1 MLRLSDAL
9 VSVRVLPA
17 VAAAALWA
25 AAAGAAV
32 FWWLHLPQ
40 TDSGAQTPVSV
51 MPVPQA
57 TQGTASVLRAL
68 GHTSAEAKAPD
79 VQRRFQLLGVIAAD
93 SGQGSALLAV
103 DGPPARAQHAG
114 CAFGLAPAKRRALA
128 RVINWSDVE
137 HQLQRFLQ
145 YPKPISVLEA
155 ARVLDVEARQLYLHA
170 NKTTRQ
176 LGKRWEAYRK
186 RCGEANLERAM
197 PIIESVG
204 RELIMEGR
212 AVTRREVEARVP
224 PEVLSSVPRLF
235 DVLRDVQGRIES
247 ERLGNS

>member
-57 TQGTASVLRAL
+57 TQGTMSVQRAL

-103 DGPPARAQHAG
+103 DGQPPQ
-114 CAFGLAPAKRRALA
+114 AF
-128 RVINWSDVE
+128 
-137 HQLQRFLQ
+137 
-145 YPKPISVLEA
+145 
-155 ARVLDVEARQLYLHA
+155 
-170 NKTTRQ
+170 
-176 LGKRWEAYRK
+176 
-186 RCGEANLERAM
+186 
-197 PIIESVG
+197 
-204 RELIMEGR
+204 
-212 AVTRREVEARVP
+212 
-224 PEVLSSVPRLF
+224 
-235 DVLRDVQGRIES
+235 VQGQTVADGW
-247 ERLGNS
+247 RLQAVGQEGVRLSAEQGGATLELALPVKP